1 MAKDDENSTP
11 SLVKVMLINAGTT
24 VMYVDLDGKDSTDD
38 IVVLGIRAH
47 ETVSITQE
55 RVDALKS
62 QYGSSLTVK
71 KIKD

>member
-1 MAKDDENSTP
+1 MAKDGDNIITT
-11 SLVKVMLINAGTT
+11 VKVMLINAGST
-24 VMYVDLDGKDSTDD
+24 VMSIDLDGKDNTDD
-38 IVVLGIRAH
+38 IIVLGIRAH